1 MNHARLYD
9 IMSGRAK
16 DPAAAATR
24 LGLAILTPGYHLVTT
39 ARNKL
44 YDLGIKKTIKLDRPV
59 ISVGNITTGGTG
71 KTPMVIELA
80 RRLLAL
86 NHKPAVLMRG
96 YMAGEKGATSDEAR
110 EIQNALGSIVPVMP
124 NPDRVEGARRVLAD
138 HPETTIF
145 LLDDGFQHRRVHRD
159 LNLVLI
165 DATRPFGFNHL
176 LPRGLLRES
185 KQNLK
190 RADAII
196 ITRSDQIP
204 PEALALL
211 NQIIQRCAGHPSRA
225 SAISHWNGYLSNT
238 VSKNKVSDTI
248 NFETHPQTR
257 PETGSDPVS
266 PPVFPPDH
274 LQSKQVTAACAIGN
288 PEAFQRM
295 LESAAGKLL
304 HIDTYDDHHTY
315 TIEDIQRILKNAKQL
330 NADAVVTTE
339 KDWVKWA
346 ELLQHEDPDPPILRP
361 ILGLSFQESADV
373 IDDLL
378 KAVSATDEHG

>member
-1 MNHARLYD
+1 MNHQRLYD
-9 IMSGRAK
+9 IMSGHAK

-24 LGLAILTPGYHLVTT
+24 LGLAIFTPGYHLAT
-39 ARNKL
+39 ATRNKL
-44 YDLGIKKTIKLDRPV
+44 FDLGIKKTIKLDRPV

-80 RRLLAL
+80 RRLIAL

-96 YMAGEKGATSDEAR
+96 YMAGEKGATSDEAQ
-110 EIQNALGSIVPVMP
+110 EIQNALGSAVPVMP

-145 LLDDGFQHRRVHRD
+145 LLDDGFQHRRVARD

-165 DATRPFGFNHL
+165 DATRPFGFDHL

-185 KQNLK
+185 KHNLK

-196 ITRSDQIP
+196 ITRCDQVSA
-204 PEALALL
+204 EALSQLDQ
-211 NQIIQRCAGHPSRA
+211 QIQT
-225 SAISHWNGYLSNT
+225 LT
-238 VSKNKVSDTI
+238 NKPPLAHAATTWTG
-248 NFETHPQTR
+248 FT
-257 PETGSDPVS
+257 ETGSD
-266 PPVFPPDH
+266 PVFPPDH
-274 LQSKQVTAACAIGN
+274 LQAKQVTAACAIGN
-288 PEAFQRM
+288 PEAFKRM

-304 HIDTYDDHHTY
+304 HIDAFDDHHTY
-315 TIEDIQRILKNAKQL
+315 TTNDIQRILKKAKQH

-346 ELLQHEDPDPPILRP
+346 ELLQHENTDPPILRP
-361 ILGLSFQESADV
+361 TLGLSFLEGADA

-378 KAVSATDEHG
+378 KAVLAADEHG